1 MSGIEI
7 SVIDVLKSENEDIID
22 TIQLNI
28 DLKKVKK
35 YIEILRQ
42 IDGIRNI

>member
-42 IDGIRNI
+42 IDGIPNI